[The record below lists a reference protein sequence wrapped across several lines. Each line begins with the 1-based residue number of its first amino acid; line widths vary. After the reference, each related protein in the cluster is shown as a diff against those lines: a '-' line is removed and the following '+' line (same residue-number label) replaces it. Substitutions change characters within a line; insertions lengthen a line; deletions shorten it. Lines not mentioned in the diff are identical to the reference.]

1 MVTFATCGILGSAER
16 IEWRQERTHLDH
28 HPLPASDM
36 HDIEI
41 IRKGETIKKLAV
53 IVSFNNN
60 NKEYHL

>member
-1 MVTFATCGILGSAER
+1 M
-16 IEWRQERTHLDH
+16 DH

-41 IRKGETIKKLAV
+41 ITLNATDCANRKGETIKKLAV